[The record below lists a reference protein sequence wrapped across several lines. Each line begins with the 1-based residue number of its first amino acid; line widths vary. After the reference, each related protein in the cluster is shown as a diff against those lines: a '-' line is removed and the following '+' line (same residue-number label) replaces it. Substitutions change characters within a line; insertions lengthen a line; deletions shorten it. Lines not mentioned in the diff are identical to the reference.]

1 MASIMPRIFSLLHCI
16 KNYKIC
22 SAFVNKF
29 DENGLNSVYG
39 MGEYDDLD
47 AFNGDT
53 VHDMWVDCDSY
64 ENTGTPNVF
73 DEDNLDGFIDN
84 LND

>member
-1 MASIMPRIFSLLHCI
+1 
-16 KNYKIC
+16 
-22 SAFVNKF
+22 
-29 DENGLNSVYG
+29 